1 MNATPAS
8 VSIDPHRQEQ
18 AREFA
23 RVRRRLLV
31 LALGLGAALTLAW
44 LFSGLSLQL
53 EQQIRQITTN
63 DYLVVALYL
72 LVFGAVYVVADFPL
86 SYYSGFI
93 LQHRYGLSTQT
104 RRAFLVDVLKGLIV
118 SGILGLLVIEVIYWL
133 LRVAPETWWLWTA
146 AFMLLFTVVLS
157 NLAPVLILPL
167 FFKLTPVENE
177 ELVRRLT
184 ALAERAHTHVQG
196 VFTINFSSKT
206 TAANAALMG
215 LGNTRRI
222 VLGDTLYEQYDA
234 DEIETILAHELGHH
248 VNRDIPLGILF
259 QSAVTLAGLYLA
271 HLALQGG
278 VRWFEFKG
286 IDDIAAFPLFVVVM
300 GAFGLITM
308 PVGNAFSRWRER
320 MADRYALL
328 TTRKPD
334 AFIAAM
340 TKLANQNLAELD
352 PEAWVE
358 FLLYSHPS
366 IGKRIAMAKH
376 ATEAYATR
384 TA

>member
-320 MADRYALL
+320 MADCYALL